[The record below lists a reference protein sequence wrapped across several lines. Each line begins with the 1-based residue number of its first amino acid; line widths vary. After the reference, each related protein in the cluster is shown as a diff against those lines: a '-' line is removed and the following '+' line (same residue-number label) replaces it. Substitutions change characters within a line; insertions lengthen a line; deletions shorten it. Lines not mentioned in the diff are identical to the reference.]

1 MALTATSQSG
11 SRSTIILALVIVL
24 HLAVFYGIQMG
35 LARKVVQ
42 LLPKDIQTKIIK
54 EDKPDE
60 PPPPPPPPPPDI
72 ATPPPFVPPPEVS
85 VQVPVQTTAIQTVT
99 NERPPVVAP
108 PVMAPTP
115 PAPKPGTEPKQ
126 DPRKSRDPNDYYPA
140 ASNRDNETGSAIVHC
155 FVRPDGKCY
164 DISITQSAG
173 FPRLDEAAIKY
184 AQEGIRFTPGT
195 TEGVAA
201 GMWHDFRVTFKQK
214 VAR

>member
-1 MALTATSQSG
+1 MALTASSQSG
-11 SRSTIILALVIVL
+11 SRSTIILVLVIAL
-24 HLAVFYGIQMG
+24 HLGVFYGIQMG

-54 EDKPDE
+54 EDKPEE

-99 NERPPVVAP
+99 NEKPPVVAP
-108 PVMAPTP
+108 PVMAP
-115 PAPKPGTEPKQ
+115 PAPQPKPGTAPKL
-126 DPRKSRDPNDYYPA
+126 DLKKSRSPDEYYPA
-140 ASNRDNETGSAIVHC
+140 ASNRDNETGSAVIHC

-164 DISITQSAG
+164 EIAVTQSSG
-173 FPRLDEAAIKY
+173 FQRLDEAATKY

-195 TEGVAA
+195 TDGVAA
-201 GMWHDFRVTFKQK
+201 GMWYDFKVTFKQK
-214 VAR
+214 SAR